1 MHFALCIDVALLPTA
16 LLAHPDTNAQAH
28 PDGHYIES
36 GHGESVC
43 NAVSTV
49 VSWGESMRVEVYVEK
64 GDRRDQID
72 SLLDEIDDRN
82 EVSLI
87 TVAKDADRFRYLRAF
102 GFEETGKDIVCFHR
116 VAR

>member
-1 MHFALCIDVALLPTA
+1 
-16 LLAHPDTNAQAH
+16 
-28 PDGHYIES
+28 
-36 GHGESVC
+36 
-43 NAVSTV
+43 
-49 VSWGESMRVEVYVEK
+49 MRVELYLEK

-87 TVAKDADRFRYLRAF
+87 TVAKDADRSRYLRAF

-116 VAR
+116 AAR